1 MSREQELGL
10 DRNRKRFDAR
20 AEYFVSLFLSFFPS
34 LSSPLSPSLFLFFFR
49 HLVKCDSYFFFVFHV
64 CRS

>member
-20 AEYFVSLFLSFFPS
+20 AEYFVSLFLFYLRSVSLLSSFS
-34 LSSPLSPSLFLFFFR
+34 LSLLFFF
-49 HLVKCDSYFFFVFHV
+49 SP
-64 CRS
+64 SGEM

>member
-20 AEYFVSLFLSFFPS
+20 EEYFVSLYPFLSSLSLSLSLFLSFTMW
-34 LSSPLSPSLFLFFFR
+34 
-49 HLVKCDSYFFFVFHV
+49 
-64 CRS
+64 